1 MSDSKIMLDIQD
13 GLAVVTINDPG
24 TLNSLSVPMADEL
37 TRTIRSCGKQ
47 ARAVLLTG
55 SGSRGFC
62 TGANLAGGASTSTP
76 PAKAQ
81 PFDAGHSVATV
92 FNPLVNALRNLPI
105 PLVTA
110 VNGAAAGV
118 GCSLALLGD
127 LVVASE
133 SAYFLVAFSR
143 VGLVPDGGTTFIL
156 PRLIGKAR
164 AAEMMLLAE
173 KIPARQALEW
183 GLINRCVA
191 DADLMSTAMGLAE
204 RMAKGPASLG
214 LTRSLLRDSLSSSWD
229 EQLHNESAAASRAG
243 ETEDCREGMM
253 AFIQKRP
260 PVFVGR

>member
-1 MSDSKIMLDIQD
+1 MSDSKILLDIQD
-13 GLAVVTINDPG
+13 GLAVITINDPG
-24 TLNSLSVPMADEL
+24 SMNSLSVPMAVEL
-37 TRTIRSCGKQ
+37 TKMIRSCGKR

-62 TGANLAGGASTSTP
+62 AGANLAGGASTGTP
-76 PAKAQ
+76 PANDQ
-81 PFDAGHSVATV
+81 PMDAGLSVETV
-92 FNPLVNALRNLPI
+92 FNPLVSALRNLPI

-118 GCSLALLGD
+118 GCSIALLGD

-183 GLINRCVA
+183 GLINRCVPEA
-191 DADLMSTAMGLAE
+191 ELMPTALGLAQ

-229 EQLHNESAAASRAG
+229 EQLHNECAAAGRAG
-243 ETEDCREGMM
+243 ETEDCIEGMK